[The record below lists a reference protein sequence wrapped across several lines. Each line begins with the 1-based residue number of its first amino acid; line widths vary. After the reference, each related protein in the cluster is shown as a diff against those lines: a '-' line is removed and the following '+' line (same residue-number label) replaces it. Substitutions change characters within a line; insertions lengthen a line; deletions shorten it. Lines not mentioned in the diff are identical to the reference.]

1 MKANP
6 VDPQY
11 AGIPSAPVGL
21 ASYPKCMARAD
32 FCSNLTIGLNG
43 ESSSEDELI
52 IQTEYRIDE
61 PGHVYR
67 PWHYGTVQF
76 SSNQILTIK

>member
-6 VDPQY
+6 VDHLY
-11 AGIPSAPVGL
+11 AGIPSAPLGL

-32 FCSNLTIGLNG
+32 FCGNLTIGLNG
-43 ESSSEDELI
+43 ESSI
-52 IQTEYRIDE
+52 FVIQTEYRIEE

-76 SSNQILTIK
+76 SSNQILTIN